1 LLAAWLH
8 TPSWLPAG
16 RLSSGPGHARIP
28 RLAAIESGLSA
39 YDYCYAVLA
48 ESIDAPL
55 VTADRRL
62 AAAVANAE
70 FLT

>member
-1 LLAAWLH
+1 
-8 TPSWLPAG
+8 
-16 RLSSGPGHARIP
+16 
-28 RLAAIESGLSA
+28 LAAIESGLSA

-70 FLT
+70 FSPRTRRVH